1 VDPPIAVRSAAVR
14 SAAVCLAFMAHLNIA
29 LILHISRSHFQK
41 KKTRNFTMATE
52 STRKEKEKASG
63 DEKLSKK
70 ETAFFESKARGNDA
84 VSAGQW
90 AAAIEAYTEVF
101 CMKRAIIS

>member
-1 VDPPIAVRSAAVR
+1 
-14 SAAVCLAFMAHLNIA
+14 
-29 LILHISRSHFQK
+29 
-41 KKTRNFTMATE
+41 MATE
-52 STRKEKEKASG
+52 RKEKVSG
-63 DEKLSKK
+63 EEKLSKK

-101 CMKRAIIS
+101 CMKKLKRAIIPLFNNKSTSEPDLHVL

>member
-1 VDPPIAVRSAAVR
+1 
-14 SAAVCLAFMAHLNIA
+14 
-29 LILHISRSHFQK
+29 
-41 KKTRNFTMATE
+41 MATE

-101 CMKRAIIS
+101 CTKSCHHLLSVCFNMMKSTSKPDLHLL

>member
-14 SAAVCLAFMAHLNIA
+14 SAAVCLAFMAHLNIFA
-29 LILHISRSHFQK
+29 LLSHFL